1 MALILIFFC
10 LTQPPVGVAST
21 VLLCY
26 DSASCWYGWYDV
38 AALSLSLI
46 LGILLLRHFSVGGP
60 QGSPIYLTL
69 GLFVDQCQKA

>member
-26 DSASCWYGWYDV
+26 DSGSCRYGWYDV
-38 AALSLSLI
+38 AVL
-46 LGILLLRHFSVGGP
+46 
-60 QGSPIYLTL
+60 
-69 GLFVDQCQKA
+69 

>member
-10 LTQPPVGVAST
+10 LTQPHVGVVST

-38 AALSLSLI
+38 AAL
-46 LGILLLRHFSVGGP
+46 
-60 QGSPIYLTL
+60 
-69 GLFVDQCQKA
+69 